1 MIEELLKAVKE
12 RSRRRELQ
20 TRVLGA
26 ILASNGGYME
36 VPFKD
41 IEVLTG
47 GLGLEVDSERKIVIL
62 TSLPADESEESDE
75 DV

>member
-1 MIEELLKAVKE
+1 MLEELLKVVKE
-12 RSRRRELQ
+12 RSHRRELQ

-26 ILASNGGYME
+26 ILVSNGGRME

-41 IEVLTG
+41 IEALTG
-47 GLGLEVDSERKIVIL
+47 GLGMEVDTERKIVIL
-62 TSLPADESEESDE
+62 TSLPAEESEESGE

>member
-1 MIEELLKAVKE
+1 MLKELLEAVKE
-12 RSRRRELQ
+12 RARQHEIQ
-20 TRVLGA
+20 TRILGA
-26 ILASNGGYME
+26 ILASNGGHME

-47 GLGLEVDSERKIVIL
+47 GLGMEVDTERKMVIL

>member
-1 MIEELLKAVKE
+1 MLEELLKSVKE
-12 RSRRRELQ
+12 RSRQRELQ

-26 ILASNGGYME
+26 ILASNGGHME

-47 GLGLEVDSERKIVIL
+47 GLGMEVDTERKIVIL
-62 TSLPADESEESDE
+62 TSLPAEESEESGE

>member
-1 MIEELLKAVKE
+1 MLKELLEAVKE
-12 RSRRRELQ
+12 RARQHEIQ

-26 ILASNGGYME
+26 ILASNGGHME

-47 GLGLEVDSERKIVIL
+47 GLGMEVDTERKIVIL
-62 TSLPADESEESDE
+62 TSLPAEESEESDE
-75 DV
+75 DI